1 MEEQLKRPVTM
12 KKISVQKK
20 SPSGKFLH
28 ILHASPTGKLSVTN
42 SPEAPAVMMTTPT
55 KHAAAAAA
63 AQSKQLL
70 GSPRVASPSCLC
82 SPTTHAG
89 SFRCRLHRGGGG
101 AAAAAAG
108 LAGSIGCG
116 CGEMDKKPGV

>member
-1 MEEQLKRPVTM
+1 MEEQLKRPETM

-28 ILHASPTGKLSVTN
+28 ILHASLSGKLLVTN

-55 KHAAAAAA
+55 KHVVVA

-70 GSPRVASPSCLC
+70 GSPRVA

-89 SFRCRLHRGGGG
+89 SFRCRLHRGGAG
-101 AAAAAAG
+101 AG
-108 LAGSIGCG
+108 LTGSIGCG
-116 CGEMDKKPGV
+116 FGEICMRPRR